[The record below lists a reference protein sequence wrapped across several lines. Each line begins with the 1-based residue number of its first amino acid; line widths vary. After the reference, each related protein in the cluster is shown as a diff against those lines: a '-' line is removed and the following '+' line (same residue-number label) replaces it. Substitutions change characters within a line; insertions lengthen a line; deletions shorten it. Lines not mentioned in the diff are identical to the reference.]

1 MGENNGEQ
9 PGTSSAGKWTVMVYM
24 GSDDANAPLFVEQVK
39 AMKDAGHHRDIEIL
53 VYFDPHE
60 PGVNTS
66 VLNINHK
73 RKKKARTVQIGDDG
87 NSFVRDV
94 AEDVIDQSELPRGMQ
109 KVMNDA
115 GKADQSLE
123 AFLDYC
129 LKTEADHY
137 MLVLAG
143 HGLIVANDAFMPDLN
158 PRSGISLES
167 LEKIL
172 RARFGPRQSNL
183 EILAMHSCAMA
194 GIEVVAQLK
203 GTAKY
208 MIASEGLA
216 FVMGWQYRQVF
227 KRFIKAIDRGDTVEE
242 LTESLYWLM
251 YFSTRDFLLAGYPLE
266 LTLCNLDP
274 RKVNKLT
281 QEIGT
286 LVQRLLEALTDD
298 ADEAA
303 KDAIQLAHLKS
314 QSYFG
319 EAYTDLYDFCICLA
333 EKCKAE
339 RLAPLRVACE
349 DVITQLKPIFA
360 EKHEVM
366 KRFEAVVIQSNHF
379 GWSTQYS
386 RGLSVFFPWSEPVSQ
401 TQRKIMDV
409 YREYAFNKDRDKS
422 WAKFLTYYFE
432 KTMRTSRADENVT
445 RQTVNWFKPPIEDDD
460 FVVSD
465 VAGQLDV
472 WQPVGGLE
480 KPTGGSEKPTAGS
493 DKPTGG
499 SSDCGCPWI
508 KNYPK
513 NWWEQSKLEPP
524 KPPKPPKSRKAAAG
538 SRR

>member
-9 PGTSSAGKWTVMVYM
+9 PGTSSSGKWTVMVYM
-24 GSDDANAPLFVEQVK
+24 GSDDANSPLFVEQVK
-39 AMKDAGHHRDIEIL
+39 AMKDAGYHENIEIL

-60 PGVNTS
+60 PSVSTS
-66 VLNINHK
+66 ILNINSK
-73 RKKKARTVQIGDDG
+73 RKKEAGACAVQIGDTD
-87 NSFVRDV
+87 NSYIRNV
-94 AEDVIDQSELPRGMQ
+94 AEDVIDESTLTPGMRE
-109 KVMNDA
+109 VLSDGADA
-115 GKADQSLE
+115 TRSLT
-123 AFLDYC
+123 AFLDYG
-129 LKTEADHY
+129 LQTKADHY
-137 MLVLAG
+137 VLVLAG
-143 HGLIVANDAFMPDLN
+143 HGLIVGNDAFLPDLN
-158 PRSGISLES
+158 PRSGITLAS

-172 RARFGPRQSNL
+172 RDRFGPGPRKSNL
-183 EILAMHSCAMA
+183 EILALHSCAMA

-227 KRFIKAIDRGDTVEE
+227 KRFIKGIDRRDTVEK

-274 RKVNKLT
+274 DKVDNLT
-281 QEIGT
+281 QKIGT
-286 LVQRLLEALTDD
+286 LAQRLCEGLKDDTDD
-298 ADEAA
+298 AA

-339 RLAPLRVACE
+339 RLAALRRACD
-349 DVITQLKPIFA
+349 DVVTLLKPIFA
-360 EKHEVM
+360 EKDEVM

-401 TQRKIMDV
+401 TKTTIMDG
-409 YREYAFNKDRDKS
+409 YRKYAFNSDRDKN
-422 WAKFLTYYFE
+422 WAKFLTDYFE
-432 KTMRTSRADENVT
+432 KTMREPRADENVRRET
-445 RQTVNWFKPPIEDDD
+445 KTWFRPPMEDED
-460 FVVSD
+460 FVVPDIAALS
-465 VAGQLDV
+465 GV

-480 KPTGGSEKPTAGS
+480 KPTGGSEKPTGGS
-493 DKPTGG
+493 EKPTGG

-513 NWWEQSKLEPP
+513 TWW
-524 KPPKPPKSRKAAAG
+524 KPANSRQAAAG
-538 SRR
+538 T